1 MKGSICMKGLAG
13 IIFLINFPHW
23 AFGVTGKPEQ
33 NIIYDKALFNPI
45 QSDSFPPKNNASPKS
60 DDKINVEQIKVV
72 PKARNLP
79 APIPI
84 SVKVKPVI
92 IIKPKIIKPIVKGI
106 H

>member
-1 MKGSICMKGLAG
+1 MKGVIFMKGLVG

-23 AFGVTGKPEQ
+23 AFGFTRKPEQ

-45 QSDSFPPKNNASPKS
+45 QPDSLPPKNNASPKS

-84 SVKVKPVI
+84 SVKVKTV
-92 IIKPKIIKPIVKGI
+92 KIIKPNIIKPIIKGI